1 MVARVLSF
9 ITSMKDIF
17 MVSGMR
23 FVLHQPGER
32 HFHGLGLA
40 FCPSFAV

>member
-1 MVARVLSF
+1 MSF
-9 ITSMKDIF
+9 ICPMKDVS
-17 MVSGMR
+17 MVGGPR

-40 FCPSFAV
+40 FCPSSTR